1 MSKSSISEHVFHP
14 LAPAP
19 SNEPVLVTQ
28 TEHNVEV
35 VENQDTIY
43 KRKETEEISTK
54 EKKDKEE
61 PQEKKPLKSSILG
74 ATFMLT
80 NICLGTTI
88 FTFAVKAKSFGLV
101 WLLVFCT
108 LVAVVNYWTIT
119 RGVLASSKCPNHDD
133 FSEIT
138 EQIMGKKMRNVLNF
152 FLILYSYACIMC
164 FIALIFPLFGRFIQ
178 SAFYKDKYETYE
190 DFADAKWAKAYVKFP
205 FIFGLTFFLCL
216 LCLIKDINK
225 LNFSAYIGVAAVI
238 YTLFVVTI
246 QCHGYYK
253 FYKKNKYI
261 KEDKSTHP
269 NWVNF
274 KDAWKSD
281 LDFFRGMTNLFTAYA
296 CHPGIFPVY
305 AGFKRNYP
313 NNGVKEMKLST
324 LFATMLTTG
333 LHFISIICAFLT
345 DPYTPEDLVIYRKSK
360 DGGKDVWMVI
370 ARLFISLSLF
380 FTLPGYYFPLRLSFS
395 NVFTKG
401 KITNTFNILFTF
413 ITCYLCAVVASVY
426 DKILNYLSYIGG
438 FISVFICYLIPV
450 LTYLYSKN
458 EPLTKWNNLLEL
470 IAVGVLI
477 VIGVTGGIATIMDDV
492 KN

>member
-1 MSKSSISEHVFHP
+1 MSSISEHEFHP
-14 LAPAP
+14 LPPAP
-19 SNEPVLVTQ
+19 Q
-28 TEHNVEV
+28 TEHNLEV
-35 VENQDTIY
+35 LVNQDTVY
-43 KRKETEEISTK
+43 KTK
-54 EKKDKEE
+54 EIETIQSTDIKGKEE
-61 PQEKKPLKSSILG
+61 PKKEKPLKSSIIG

-101 WLLVFCT
+101 WLIVCCII
-108 LVAVVNYWTIT
+108 VAIVNYWTIT
-119 RGVLASSKCPNHDD
+119 RGVLASSTCPDRDD
-133 FSEIT
+133 YSEIT
-138 EQIMGKKMRNVLNF
+138 EQIMGKKMRNLLNF

-190 DFADAKWAKAYVKFP
+190 DFADARWEKAYVKFP

-253 FYKKNKYI
+253 YYKKNKYI

-269 NWVNF
+269 NWINF
-274 KDAWKSD
+274 KDAWKED
-281 LDFFRGMTNLFTAYA
+281 LDFFKGMANLFTAYA

-305 AGFKRNYP
+305 TGFKRNYP
-313 NNGVKEMKLST
+313 NKGVKEMKLST
-324 LFATMLTTG
+324 LFATILTTA
-333 LHFISIICAFLT
+333 LHIISIVCSFLT

-360 DGGKDVWMVI
+360 DGGKDIWMVI

-401 KITNTFNILFTF
+401 NITNTFNILFTF
-413 ITCYLCAVVASVY
+413 ITCYLCAIVASVY

-450 LTYLYSKN
+450 LIYLYSKN
-458 EPLTKWNNLLEL
+458 EKLTKWNNLLEL
-470 IAVGVLI
+470 IAVIILI
-477 VIGVTGGIATIMDDV
+477 IIGVTGGIVTIIDDV

>member
-1 MSKSSISEHVFHP
+1 MSSISEHEFHP
-14 LAPAP
+14 LPPAP
-19 SNEPVLVTQ
+19 Q
-28 TEHNVEV
+28 TEHNLEV
-35 VENQDTIY
+35 LVNQDTVY
-43 KRKETEEISTK
+43 KTK
-54 EKKDKEE
+54 EIETIQSTDIKGKEE
-61 PQEKKPLKSSILG
+61 PKKEKPLKSSIIG

-101 WLLVFCT
+101 WLIVCCII
-108 LVAVVNYWTIT
+108 VAIVNYWTIT
-119 RGVLASSKCPNHDD
+119 RGVLASSTCPDRDD
-133 FSEIT
+133 YSEIT
-138 EQIMGKKMRNVLNF
+138 EQIMGKKMRNLLNF

-190 DFADAKWAKAYVKFP
+190 DFADARWEKAYVKFP

-246 QCHGYYK
+246 QCHAYYK
-253 FYKKNKYI
+253 YYKKNKYI

-269 NWVNF
+269 NWINF
-274 KDAWKSD
+274 KDAWKED
-281 LDFFRGMTNLFTAYA
+281 LDFFKGMANLFTAYA

-313 NNGVKEMKLST
+313 NKGVKEMKLST
-324 LFATMLTTG
+324 LFATILTTA
-333 LHFISIICAFLT
+333 LHIISIVCSFLT

-360 DGGKDVWMVI
+360 DRGKDIWMVI

-401 KITNTFNILFTF
+401 NITNTFNILFTF
-413 ITCYLCAVVASVY
+413 ITCYLCAIVASVY

-450 LTYLYSKN
+450 LIYLYSKN
-458 EPLTKWNNLLEL
+458 EKLTKWNNLLEL
-470 IAVGVLI
+470 IAVIILI
-477 VIGVTGGIATIMDDV
+477 IIGVTGGIVTIIDDV

>member
-1 MSKSSISEHVFHP
+1 MSISEAVHQFHPLPPAPMTEHKVEVLATQEVIYGKSSKTIDIVDPKAKKGEEPLKELPSKSSV
-14 LAPAP
+14 
-19 SNEPVLVTQ
+19 
-28 TEHNVEV
+28 
-35 VENQDTIY
+35 
-43 KRKETEEISTK
+43 
-54 EKKDKEE
+54 
-61 PQEKKPLKSSILG
+61 LG

-101 WLLVFCT
+101 WFIVACI

-119 RGVLASSKCPNHDD
+119 RGVLASSKCENHDD

-138 EQIMGKKMRNVLNF
+138 EQIMGKKMRNVLNI

-164 FIALIFPLFGRFIQ
+164 FLALIFPLFGRFIQ
-178 SAFYKDKYETYE
+178 SAFYKDKYPTFE
-190 DFADAKWAKAYVKFP
+190 DFNDAKWGKAYIKFP
-205 FIFGLTFFLCL
+205 FFFGMTFLLCL

-238 YTLFVVTI
+238 YTLLVVTI
-246 QCHGYYK
+246 QCHSYYNYYK
-253 FYKKNKYI
+253 NTKYI

-274 KDAWKSD
+274 KDAWKKD
-281 LDFFRGMTNLFTAYA
+281 LDFFKGMANLFTAYA

-305 AGFKRNYP
+305 AGFKHHYP
-313 NNGVKEMKLST
+313 DKGVNKMKLST
-324 LFATMLTTG
+324 LFATILTTA
-333 LHFISIICAFLT
+333 LHIVSIVCSFLT

-370 ARLFISLSLF
+370 SRCFIALSLF
-380 FTLPGYYFPLRLSFS
+380 FTLPGYYFPLRLSFA

-401 KITNTFNILFTF
+401 EITNKFNLIFTF
-413 ITCYLCAVVASVY
+413 ITCYACAAVASVY

-450 LTYLYSKN
+450 MIYLYSKN
-458 EPLTKWNNLLEL
+458 EKLTKWNNLLEL
-470 IAVGVLI
+470 FAVAILI
-477 VIGVTGGIATIMDDV
+477 VIGVTGGIVTIMDDV
-492 KN
+492 TN